1 MPIVTIQ
8 QGPKTV
14 EQKRELIK
22 QITDAFVSAYDA
34 PAESVFVWFHDVPTD
49 SWGAGGKLVSDR

>member
-22 QITDAFVSAYDA
+22 QITDAFVDAYNA

-49 SWGAGGKLVSDR
+49 SWGAGGKLVADK

>member
-1 MPIVTIQ
+1 MPVVTIQ

-22 QITDAFVSAYDA
+22 QITDAFVSAYDTS
-34 PAESVFVWFHDVPTD
+34 PESVWVFFHDVPTE
-49 SWGAGGKLVSDR
+49 SWGAAGKLVADK